1 MIRLFKKERFM
12 KTKIAIIIV
21 LFSILASAC
30 TSSQIITGKGNMT
43 KEDRAV
49 AGVTSVNLAMPGN
62 LTIILGDKES
72 LTVEA
77 ESNLLPYIE
86 TNVSNGE
93 LTIGTT
99 PSASL
104 LPLLTLRYTL
114 TVKSLQGIRTSSS
127 GNIFA
132 PALQGTEMHVSN
144 VSSGK
149 ITLDGLTVE
158 TLEVEISS
166 SGNVSIGSGQVD
178 RQTITVQSS
187 GNYEAPDLK
196 SSIADCKISS
206 SGNATIWVTD
216 QLIANVTSSGNVN
229 YYGNPTTKVETSS
242 SGGVL
247 ALGEK

>member
-1 MIRLFKKERFM
+1 M
-12 KTKIAIIIV
+12 KTKAAILIVII
-21 LFSILASAC
+21 SIFASAC
-30 TSSQIITGKGNMT
+30 TSSQVITGKGNVT

-49 AGVTSVNLAMPGN
+49 AGITSVDLAMPGN
-62 LTIILGDKES
+62 LTIVLGDKEA

-77 ESNLLPYIE
+77 ESNLLPYIQ
-86 TNVSNGE
+86 TKVSNGV

-99 PSASL
+99 PGTSL

-114 TVKSLQGIRTSSS
+114 TVKSLQGIKVSSS
-127 GNIFA
+127 GNIIA
-132 PALQGTEMHVSN
+132 PALQGTNMSISN

-149 ITLDGLTVE
+149 ITLEGLTAE
-158 TLEVEISS
+158 SLDVEISS
-166 SGNVSIGSGQVD
+166 SGNVIIGSGQVD
-178 RQTITVQSS
+178 RQSIAIQSS

-196 SSIADCKISS
+196 SSTADCTISS

-216 QLIANVTSSGNVN
+216 QLVANVTSSGNVN
-229 YYGNPTTKVETSS
+229 YYGSPTTKVETSS